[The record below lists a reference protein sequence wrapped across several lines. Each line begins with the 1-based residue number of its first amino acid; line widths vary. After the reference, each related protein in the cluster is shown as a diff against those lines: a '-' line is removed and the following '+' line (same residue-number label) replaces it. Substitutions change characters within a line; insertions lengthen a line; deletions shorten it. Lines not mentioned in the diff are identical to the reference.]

1 MAEKQKDLL
10 TDEALVLHVKNW
22 QTADKYAVCF
32 TKEYGKV
39 RFIAYGAR
47 YEKNV
52 AGRLL
57 QPFAHL
63 RIEVQ
68 PGQRLDKLRS
78 CELVELPQV
87 LDMQQ
92 VAYAAVA
99 AELTAV
105 LTEDRQPQPELYELL
120 CQTFKTM
127 TQRNPR
133 LVALSFAIKLLTLTG
148 FAPQLAYCVN
158 CGEQLPAEAGCWF
171 SPLQGGVV
179 CASCKA
185 GYSGDGLEPCGA
197 GTRRLWNWL
206 AQLDFANPA
215 PFSVR
220 GAELMELERILY
232 KFIFFQTDK
241 PLNSLNFL
249 SQMGL

>member
-1 MAEKQKDLL
+1 MSDKQKDLL
-10 TDEALVLHVKNW
+10 ADDALVLHVKNW

-32 TKEYGKV
+32 TKEHGKV

-57 QPFAHL
+57 QPFANLH
-63 RIEVQ
+63 IEVQ
-68 PGQRLDKLRS
+68 PGQRIDRLRS
-78 CELVELPQV
+78 CELLALPQV

-105 LTEDRQPQPELYELL
+105 LTEDREPQIELYALL
-120 CQTFKTM
+120 QQTFTAM

-133 LVALSFAIKLLTLTG
+133 LVALSFAIKLLSLTG
-148 FAPQLAYCVN
+148 FAPQLTHCVN
-158 CGEQLPAEAGCWF
+158 CGEEIAAEDAAYF
-171 SPLQGGVV
+171 SPLQGGAV
-179 CASCKA
+179 CAACKA
-185 GYSGDGLEPCGA
+185 GYSGDGLEPCSE
-197 GTRRLWNWL
+197 GTRPLWQWL
-206 AQLDFANPA
+206 AALDFVHPA
-215 PFSVR
+215 PFRVR